1 MIQKFQIAI
10 DGPVA
15 SGKSTVAK
23 LLADKLRFLYIDTGA
38 MYRGLAYK
46 AKDKKIDWS
55 NEIAIT
61 SLVKDFNINLKKP
74 SGDKKDGRTVT
85 VLLNNKDVS
94 WDIRT
99 QEIAEGASVVS
110 QYKKVRQV
118 LVKKQQQLAAG
129 QNVVMEGRDIGTVV
143 LPKAN
148 LKIFMTADVDKR
160 IRWKQAQMKAH
171 GHDIALSEVKS
182 ALLKR
187 DKREMNRKVDPLRPA
202 TNAWMLDTSHLTID
216 QIVDNIIA
224 KVKRSKTQ

>member
-1 MIQKFQIAI
+1 MIKKFQIAI

-23 LLADKLRFLYIDTGA
+23 LLADKLGFLYIDTGA
-38 MYRGLAYK
+38 MYRGLAYE
-46 AKDKKIDWS
+46 AKNKRIDWYS
-55 NEIAIT
+55 EIAIT
-61 SLVKDFNINLKKP
+61 SLVKGINIDLRKP
-74 SGDKKDGRTVT
+74 SGHKKDGRTVT

-99 QEIAEGASVVS
+99 QEIAEGASLVS

-171 GHDIALSEVKS
+171 GHDIPLSEVKS

-187 DKREMNRKVDPLRPA
+187 DKREMTRKIDPLKPA
-202 TNAWMLDTSHLTID
+202 KESWLLDTSHLTID
-216 QIVDNIIA
+216 QIVDKIIDRVNTIN
-224 KVKRSKTQ
+224 KV